1 VITPF
6 VSQHGPRAG
15 RLKYR
20 FAALAA
26 SALPWLFA
34 TPLYPG
40 TAPFAAG
47 ERLAY
52 SITWPSGLSLGE
64 AVFRAGQSGD
74 GWSFEARIK
83 ASLPAIDII
92 DEYTANADAALCSSV
107 FEKEAEHGD
116 RKVKE
121 KVTFDQQAHTAYRQ
135 NLPDLP
141 GAGESTFDIPPCAR
155 DGLTFL
161 YFLRHELAAGRVP
174 PPDDINFG
182 AQYMTSMTYAESLE
196 VEVGGKRQKA
206 DRIIIDLTGPKS
218 QRTFEIFFAHDDA
231 RTPVLMRI
239 PFDLGTFSLRL
250 KR

>member
-1 VITPF
+1 MITPF

-26 SALPWLFA
+26 SAALWLFA

-40 TAPFAAG
+40 TAPFSAG

-121 KVTFDQQAHTAYRQ
+121 KVTFDQQAHTAHRQ

-161 YFLRHELAAGRVP
+161 YFLRRELAAGRVP

-182 AQYMTSMTYAESLE
+182 AQYMTSMTYAESLD
-196 VEVGGKRQKA
+196 VEVGGKSQKA

>member
-1 VITPF
+1 MNIRFSLKNDSKAV
-6 VSQHGPRAG
+6 G
-15 RLKYR
+15 RCGWCSV
-20 FAALAA
+20 LAA
-26 SALPWLFA
+26 ATLWLFA
-34 TPLYPG
+34 TPLYPAS
-40 TAPFAAG
+40 APFAAG

-64 AVFRAGQSGD
+64 AVFRADQSGA

-92 DEYTANADAALCSSV
+92 DEYTASADAGLCSSV
-107 FEKEAEHGD
+107 FEKSAEHGD
-116 RKVKE
+116 RTIKE
-121 KVTFDQQAHTAYRQ
+121 KVTFDQEAHKAHRQ
-135 NLPDLP
+135 NLPDVP

-155 DGLTFL
+155 DALTYL
-161 YFLRHELAAGRVP
+161 YFLRRELAAGRVP

-218 QRTFEIFFAHDDA
+218 QRTFEIFFAHDEA
-231 RTPVLMRI
+231 RTPVLMRV
-239 PFDLGTFSLRL
+239 PFELGTFSLRL